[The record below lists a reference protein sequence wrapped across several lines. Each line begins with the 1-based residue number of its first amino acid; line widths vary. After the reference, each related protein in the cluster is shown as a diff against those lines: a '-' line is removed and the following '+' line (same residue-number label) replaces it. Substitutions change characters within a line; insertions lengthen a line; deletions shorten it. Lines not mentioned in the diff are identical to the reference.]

1 MVTPATSANR
11 GITAFAPMSAQRVLI
26 FGGISLIAAGMLF
39 GDVFAVFVLHQ
50 NGGQT
55 AEGLLAAFRA
65 VAAGNSLAVKDRFR
79 HIGELLED
87 HGTQMDTHT
96 QFTGGRYIAL
106 LLALTQP

>member
-55 AEGLLAAFRA
+55 AEGLLAASRA
-65 VAAGNSLAVKDRFR
+65 VAAGNSLAVEDKFP
-79 HIGELLED
+79 HMGELLEEY
-87 HGTQMDTHT
+87 GTQFDRDT
-96 QFTGGRYIAL
+96 Q
-106 LLALTQP
+106 LT